1 MAVIR
6 INKTADYTIMGNCH
20 LREKEMSLK
29 AKGLMSLM
37 LSLPNDWDYSV
48 AGLVSICKESDS
60 SIKSALD
67 ELKKYGYLVITKKM
81 PNQTDSGKIEYEYN
95 NKFYPSY
102 EYYKLIDKH
111 KQKIIRHNQLKK
123 KCKKVLISLLN
134 SLIGFIIINL
144 INI

>member
-1 MAVIR
+1 VLQVTYQKRNGVIFKR
-6 INKTADYTIMGNCH
+6 LRDTTPPYRVGEETSMGWKV
-20 LREKEMSLK
+20 L
-29 AKGLMSLM
+29 
-37 LSLPNDWDYSV
+37 
-48 AGLVSICKESDS
+48 
-60 SIKSALD
+60 
-67 ELKKYGYLVITKKM
+67 
-81 PNQTDSGKIEYEYN
+81 KIEYEYN

-111 KQKIIRHNQLKK
+111 KQKIIKRIQLKK

>member
-1 MAVIR
+1 VLQVTYQKRNGVIFKR
-6 INKTADYTIMGNCH
+6 LRDTTPPYRVGEETSMGWKVLN
-20 LREKEMSLK
+20 
-29 AKGLMSLM
+29 
-37 LSLPNDWDYSV
+37 
-48 AGLVSICKESDS
+48 
-60 SIKSALD
+60 
-67 ELKKYGYLVITKKM
+67 
-81 PNQTDSGKIEYEYN
+81 IEYEYN

>member
-1 MAVIR
+1 MLQVTYQKRNGVIFKR
-6 INKTADYTIMGNCH
+6 LRNTNPLYRVGEETGMGWKV
-20 LREKEMSLK
+20 L
-29 AKGLMSLM
+29 
-37 LSLPNDWDYSV
+37 
-48 AGLVSICKESDS
+48 
-60 SIKSALD
+60 
-67 ELKKYGYLVITKKM
+67 
-81 PNQTDSGKIEYEYN
+81 KIEYEYN

-134 SLIGFIIINL
+134 IIIGLLFINL